1 MNPNC
6 PMNAKRHAFTIV
18 AAVSR
23 LHGAGYGRLRILCYV
38 KDGISAWRH
47 RLFASDGFNPDDA
60 PGTFLYSLP
69 GRGIATG
76 KNSRA
81 IAAKLLK
88 EFTELMQEAQGP
100 SDSYAVWLRSLLVQH
115 PGAVFE
121 MEEPEHALVNGW
133 RVKSPFFGERP
144 DDTFAVH
151 FFKLLLDRRNSLS
164 GGGLGVDGEKTV
176 TKRAAAYDAGKISPC
191 PADEVFALA
200 RRIAQ

>member
-1 MNPNC
+1 MNPNR

-47 RLFASDGFNPDDA
+47 RLFVSDGFTFDGA
-60 PGTFLYSLP
+60 PGTHLYSLP
-69 GRGIATG
+69 DWAIATG
-76 KNSRA
+76 KNSRVV
-81 IAAKLLK
+81 AAKLL
-88 EFTELMQEAQGP
+88 EAFPELMQAAQGP
-100 SDSYAVWLRSLLVQH
+100 SNSYAIWLRSLLVQY

-133 RVKSPFFGERP
+133 RVKSPFFGQRP
-144 DDTFAVH
+144 DHTFAVH
-151 FFKLLLDRRNSLS
+151 FSKLLLDRRNSFF
-164 GGGLGVDGEKTV
+164 GGGLGAEWQETV
-176 TKRAAAYDAGKISPC
+176 TKRAAAYDAGKVSPC